1 MDNKVI
7 ETLTLALRI
16 QEDETKILEKRVSK
30 LEKIVKNILKTKILV
45 KDIN

>member
-7 ETLTLALRI
+7 EILTLALRI